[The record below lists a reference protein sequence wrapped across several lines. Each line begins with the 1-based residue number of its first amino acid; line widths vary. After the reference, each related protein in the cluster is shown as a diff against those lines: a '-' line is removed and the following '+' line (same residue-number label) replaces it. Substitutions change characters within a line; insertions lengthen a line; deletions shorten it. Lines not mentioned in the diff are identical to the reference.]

1 MIAHKYFFHKQKRR
15 IEEKKKK
22 EYSLLQLSETG
33 FG

>member
-1 MIAHKYFFHKQKRR
+1 MIAHKYFFRKQIRR